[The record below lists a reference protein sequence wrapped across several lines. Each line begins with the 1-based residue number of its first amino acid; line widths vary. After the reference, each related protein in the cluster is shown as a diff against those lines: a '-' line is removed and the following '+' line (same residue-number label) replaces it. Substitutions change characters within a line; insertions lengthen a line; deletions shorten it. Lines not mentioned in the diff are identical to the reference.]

1 MRDYLLD
8 IIKNTHSIGKVPLV
22 KITGTENETKLTA
35 TAEEKMFVVNG
46 QFHNVIPEFIGKFGM
61 PNLNRLAIALNT
73 EEYREN
79 AKITIE
85 SEDNKPSGIHFENN
99 DGDFKNDYRLMDGTV
114 VDSILPD
121 LTFTGATWHLE
132 VTPTVQSIQRM
143 KAQAVINSEESLFYV
158 KTDGK
163 GNLIFIF
170 GDPSSL
176 SGQFIFASGVKG
188 TIKSERAWPVAFV
201 LSILS
206 LNGDKT
212 IKFSNDGVAMI
223 TVDSG
228 LATYNYYLPAQ
239 QK

>member
-1 MRDYLLD
+1 MLVELLEGVFGKYKLHYPSKGQISFDCPVCSYD
-8 IIKNTHSIGKVPLV
+8 IK
-22 KITGTENETKLTA
+22 
-35 TAEEKMFVVNG
+35 
-46 QFHNVIPEFIGKFGM
+46 GM
-61 PNLNRLAIALNT
+61 
-73 EEYREN
+73 
-79 AKITIE
+79 
-85 SEDNKPSGIHFENN
+85 D
-99 DGDFKNDYRLMDGTV
+99 
-114 VDSILPD
+114 
-121 LTFTGATWHLE
+121 
-132 VTPTVQSIQRM
+132 
-143 KAQAVINSEESLFYV
+143 